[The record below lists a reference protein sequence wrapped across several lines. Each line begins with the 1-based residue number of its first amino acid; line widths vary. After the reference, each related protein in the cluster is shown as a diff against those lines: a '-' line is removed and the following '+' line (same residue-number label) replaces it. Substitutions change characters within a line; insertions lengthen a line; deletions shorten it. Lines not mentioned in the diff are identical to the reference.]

1 MSFMYEYMSE
11 DELEFAI
18 ECAVLEKEN
27 AELDM
32 EYEILAMEH
41 SVRLSDIEVQA
52 LVENYTADDLE
63 NMYSYEMTLYT
74 ESVKDWWEK
83 FKAAIKKFF
92 DTLLGK
98 SKEIEVPKEEAK
110 DVLEIPVDT
119 KESKNI
125 IKKIKSS
132 IKKLLNCRNEDGS
145 VNKTKVAVE
154 IGLGALA
161 TGGAVF
167 EVSKILKKVNVPR
180 KMTKEEASSDVE
192 EIVTDSGEIIEV
204 LTNVA
209 NEEMK
214 KPDSKVGQIANFIT
228 SIVQS
233 VSSNAVNAVKKVC
246 GSAVKAIG
254 KGADAIGLGTKKGNT
269 ERIGKKADPLRIGQ
283 KDNGVTAKD
292 VKKYADKLA
301 KGKGKP
307 KNSPYPHN
315 DNKSYMKGKNY
326 ANNRKKGVGKGRY
339 YFNSA
344 EDGIDY
350 DDDSFYN
357 ESYLNDFDYID
368 TDLELT
374 MEMESNV
381 DEMKEIN
388 DLIDLL

>member
-145 VNKTKVAVE
+145 INKAKVAVE

-161 TGGAVF
+161 SGGAVF

-180 KMTKEEASSDVE
+180 KMTKEEASNDVT

-254 KGADAIGLGTKKGNT
+254 KGADAIGLGTKKGN
-269 ERIGKKADPLRIGQ
+269 
-283 KDNGVTAKD
+283 GVTQKD
-292 VKKYADKLA
+292 VKK
-301 KGKGKP
+301 
-307 KNSPYPHN
+307 
-315 DNKSYMKGKNY
+315 Y